1 MRSRTPWVASTFGQ
15 SAKAA
20 DESVKRI
27 GPIGFNVQERRPTHM
42 DSDHLTSLLARR
54 ASERPVRSPACP
66 DESLIA
72 GYVDG
77 GLDAAARPE
86 LEQHLADCG
95 HCLALVGLLSRERG
109 ASASESIPSAVLAQA
124 GARARKEPQHP
135 WRFAP
140 QWAAAAALVLAVP
153 LLVQLGRSPDAGLE
167 EQGRPVPSAIRRF
180 ESTPDTLQ
188 VLFPAAGGAVDAQR
202 AQFRWTEVAGS
213 PYYEVRIVTDDG
225 AVVIRE
231 RVTGTAWQLPSQV
244 QLQRGAEYFVHVDAY
259 PSGDKA
265 VSSDHVP
272 FRVSD

>member
-1 MRSRTPWVASTFGQ
+1 
-15 SAKAA
+15 
-20 DESVKRI
+20 
-27 GPIGFNVQERRPTHM
+27 M
-42 DSDHLTSLLARR
+42 DPDHLTSLLAKR
-54 ASERPVRSPACP
+54 ASERPMRSPACP
-66 DESLIA
+66 DEHRIA

-77 GLDAAARPE
+77 GLDAAVRQE

-95 HCLALVGLLSRERG
+95 HCLALVGLLSRARS
-109 ASASESIPSAVLAQA
+109 ASASESLPSPVLAQV
-124 GARARKEPQHP
+124 GARPRKELPHP

-167 EQGRPVPSAIRRF
+167 GQGSPAPSAIRKF

-188 VLFPAAGGAVDAQR
+188 VLVSGAGGAVDAQR
-202 AQFRWTEVAGS
+202 VQFRWTEVAGS

-225 AVVIRE
+225 DVVIRK
-231 RVTGTAWQLPSQV
+231 RVTGTAWQLPAQV
-244 QLQRGAEYFVHVDAY
+244 RLQPGAEYFVHVDAY